1 MTDDSRAGSD
11 DTAIGKEE
19 IPQSGPPEKMSP
31 AFYSALALIGILVLM
46 VIILNYPAAQANAG
60 VMMARTTWALQSY
73 RDATGIHIPAQ
84 SGTNI
89 TATFGSEGR
98 LSGYAGCNGYT
109 AAYQTREYSIT
120 ITGTSSTKILC
131 NGPGVMNQESAFLAD
146 LSRAVSFRVSE
157 SFLKFYDAAG
167 KTILVFVPA

>member
-1 MTDDSRAGSD
+1 MTDDPCAGSD

-19 IPQSGPPEKMSP
+19 TPNAGPPEKMSP

-46 VIILNYPAAQANAG
+46 VIILNYPAAEANAG
-60 VMMARTTWALQSY
+60 VMMTRNTWKLQSY
-73 RDATGIHIPAQ
+73 TDATGIQIPAQ
-84 SGTNI
+84 GGTKV

-98 LSGYAGCNGYT
+98 LSGNAGCNGYA
-109 AAYQTREYSIT
+109 AAYQTHGYSIT
-120 ITGTSSTKILC
+120 ITGTSSTKMLC

-146 LSRAVSFRVSE
+146 LSGAASFRVSE
-157 SFLKFYDAAG
+157 SFLKFYNAAG